1 MIWGQGIVF
10 NIAQLMMIVII
21 VVVIIIIIIIIIM
34 GRVQL
39 NF

>member
-1 MIWGQGIVF
+1 LIWGQGIVF

>member
-21 VVVIIIIIIIIIM
+21 VVVIIIIIIM

>member
-21 VVVIIIIIIIIIM
+21 VVVIIIIIIIM